1 MMPTEYVFSSTY
13 PPLGLTPLQREE
25 ARRRV
30 AGERPL
36 GASSIAS
43 SSRDPGEEEG
53 GPSSMDFDEYIREDY
68 AEAKPPPRPPEG
80 RKR

>member
-53 GPSSMDFDEYIREDY
+53 G
-68 AEAKPPPRPPEG
+68 EG
-80 RKR
+80 VCGGDGGWQYTAQGRGA